1 MQVSWSPFPLS
12 YKDIK
17 QQNQQTSVDR
27 LICQICDNKPD
38 KLHHSP
44 EKKRKPWTNAND
56 KKEDRLY
63 NRIVF
68 CVCLPDQRSIWNI
81 NQPRVPRWKGMLTA
95 IKAFLFPQDTSPSQ
109 THVSITEW
117 VTFYWA
123 ACSRQVIGFRLCISY
138 SSISNRVVSRN

>member
-95 IKAFLFPQDTSPSQ
+95 IKAFLFPQDTHHPKLTWALYESL
-109 THVSITEW
+109 SIGLP
-117 VTFYWA
+117 VA
-123 ACSRQVIGFRLCISY
+123 DSSKIGFGLCISY